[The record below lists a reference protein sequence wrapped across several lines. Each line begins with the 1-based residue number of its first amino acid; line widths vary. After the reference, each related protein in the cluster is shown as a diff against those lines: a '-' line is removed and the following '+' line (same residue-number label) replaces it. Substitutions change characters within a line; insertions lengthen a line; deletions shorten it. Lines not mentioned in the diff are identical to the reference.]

1 MILCKSV
8 ETELRDQTE
17 LGEKVMSKLVEG
29 AEMQIGLC
37 DD

>member
-17 LGEKVMSKLVEG
+17 LGEKVNTRVSVGVL
-29 AEMQIGLC
+29 L
-37 DD
+37 